1 MGKYAQD
8 AAKLL
13 ELVGGKENI
22 AAVSHCITRM
32 RFVLNDPALANIEAI
47 EAKGVSKGIA
57 KGPLYFFQRSD
68 STVTLKVVSDIEA
81 EKARLAVAQEQSI
94 RQLNALA
101 EKCQEDAGEEMA
113 VLFETHAM
121 LVEDEDFVECIT
133 SLIDEESCNAEH
145 AVEQAGIQFAA
156 MFAAM
161 DDAYM
166 QARAADIKD
175 VAKRI
180 LNNLLGVVDGGI
192 HSDVPVILAA
202 DDLAPSETLQLD
214 KSKILGFVT
223 MGGSGNSHTA
233 ILARTMGIPAI
244 CGAGE
249 ALAEGYNGRVGYID
263 GETGQLIIDPDAMTQ
278 AALKEKYEKQQE
290 TRKLLETMKGQE
302 DITLDGKKMLLY
314 CNIGSPEDV
323 AAVLAND
330 GQGIGLFRS
339 EFLYLSASDYP
350 TEDEQ
355 FEAYRSVAD
364 AMNGKR
370 VVIRTLDIG
379 ADKQVDYFDMKE
391 EENPALGVRAIRIC
405 LNRPEVFR
413 TQLRALYR
421 ASVYGKI
428 AIMFPMIT
436 SVWEVKECKRACMSV
451 MKELEAE
458 GIPYDKDT
466 ELGIMIETP
475 SSVFVAEELAKLVD
489 FFSVGTNDLTQ
500 YTLACDRQA
509 NDLGKFYDPHHPAL
523 LRAIKMAADAAH
535 KAGIWIG
542 ICGELGADISMLPTF
557 LAMGIDELS
566 VSPSAVLPVRAAIR
580 QSIAQTCTLE
590 MLEC

>member
-1 MGKYAQD
+1 M
-8 AAKLL
+8 
-13 ELVGGKENI
+13 
-22 AAVSHCITRM
+22 IT
-32 RFVLNDPALANIEAI
+32 IQG
-47 EAKGVSKGIA
+47 KGVSKGIA

-68 STVTLKVVSDIEA
+68 TTVTLKVVSDIEA

-121 LVEDEDFVECIT
+121 FVEDEDFVECIT
-133 SLIDEESCNAEH
+133 SLIDEESCNAEY

-192 HSDVPVILAA
+192 DSEEPVILAA
-202 DDLAPSETLQLD
+202 DDLTPSETLQLD

-290 TRKLLETMKGQE
+290 TKKLLETMKGQE

-355 FEAYRSVAD
+355 FEAYRSVAA

-466 ELGIMIETP
+466 EPGIMIETP

>member
-1 MGKYAQD
+1 M
-8 AAKLL
+8 
-13 ELVGGKENI
+13 
-22 AAVSHCITRM
+22 IT
-32 RFVLNDPALANIEAI
+32 IQG
-47 EAKGVSKGIA
+47 KGVSKGIA

-68 STVTLKVVSDIEA
+68 TTVTLKVVSDIEA

-121 LVEDEDFVECIT
+121 FVEDEDFVECIT
-133 SLIDEESCNAEH
+133 SLIDEESCNAEY

-192 HSDVPVILAA
+192 RSDVPVILAA

-290 TRKLLETMKGQE
+290 TKKLLETMKGQG

-379 ADKQVDYFDMKE
+379 ADKQVDYFNMKE

-500 YTLACDRQA
+500 YTLACDRQS

>member
-1 MGKYAQD
+1 M
-8 AAKLL
+8 
-13 ELVGGKENI
+13 
-22 AAVSHCITRM
+22 IT
-32 RFVLNDPALANIEAI
+32 IQG
-47 EAKGVSKGIA
+47 KGVSKGIA

-68 STVTLKVVSDIEA
+68 TTVTLKVVSDIEA

-94 RQLNALA
+94 QQLNALA
-101 EKCQEDAGEEMA
+101 EKCRDDAGEEMA

-121 LVEDEDFVECIT
+121 FVEDEDFVECIT
-133 SLIDEESCNAEH
+133 SLIDEKSCNAEY

-180 LNNLLGVVDGGI
+180 LDNLLGVVDGGI
-192 HSDVPVILAA
+192 RSDVPVILAA

-249 ALAEGYNGRVGYID
+249 ALAESYNGRVGYID

-290 TRKLLETMKGQE
+290 TKKLLETMKGQE

-355 FEAYRSVAD
+355 FEAYRSVAA

-436 SVWEVKECKRACMSV
+436 SVWEVKECKRACVSV

-458 GIPYDKDT
+458 GIPYNKDT

-580 QSIAQTCTLE
+580 QSIAQTCTLV

>member
-1 MGKYAQD
+1 M
-8 AAKLL
+8 
-13 ELVGGKENI
+13 
-22 AAVSHCITRM
+22 IT
-32 RFVLNDPALANIEAI
+32 IQG
-47 EAKGVSKGIA
+47 KGVSKGIA

-68 STVTLKVVSDIEA
+68 TTVTLKVVSDIEA

-101 EKCQEDAGEEMA
+101 EKCQKDAGEEIA

-202 DDLAPSETLQLD
+202 DDLTPSETLQLD

-249 ALAEGYNGRVGYID
+249 ALAEDYNGRVGYID

-290 TRKLLETMKGQE
+290 TKKLLETMKGQE

-355 FEAYRSVAD
+355 FEAYRSVAA

>member
-1 MGKYAQD
+1 M
-8 AAKLL
+8 
-13 ELVGGKENI
+13 
-22 AAVSHCITRM
+22 IT
-32 RFVLNDPALANIEAI
+32 IQG
-47 EAKGVSKGIA
+47 KGVSKGIA

-68 STVTLKVVSDIEA
+68 TTVTLKVASDIEA
-81 EKARLAVAQEQSI
+81 EKAHLAVAQEQSI

-121 LVEDEDFVECIT
+121 FVEDEDFVECIT
-133 SLIDEESCNAEH
+133 SLIDEESCNAEY

-202 DDLAPSETLQLD
+202 DDLTPSETLQLD

-290 TRKLLETMKGQE
+290 TKKLLETMKGQE

-355 FEAYRSVAD
+355 FEAYRSVAA

-379 ADKQVDYFDMKE
+379 ADKQVDYFDMKK

-436 SVWEVKECKRACMSV
+436 SVWEVKECKRACVSV

-523 LRAIKMAADAAH
+523 LRTIKMAADAAH

>member
-1 MGKYAQD
+1 M
-8 AAKLL
+8 
-13 ELVGGKENI
+13 
-22 AAVSHCITRM
+22 IT
-32 RFVLNDPALANIEAI
+32 IQG
-47 EAKGVSKGIA
+47 KGVSKGIA

-68 STVTLKVVSDIEA
+68 TTVTLKVVSDIEA

-94 RQLNALA
+94 QQLNALA
-101 EKCQEDAGEEMA
+101 EQCREDAGEEMA

-121 LVEDEDFVECIT
+121 FVEDEDFVECIT

-192 HSDVPVILAA
+192 RSDVPVILAA

-263 GETGQLIIDPDAMTQ
+263 GETGQLIIDPYAMTQ

-290 TRKLLETMKGQE
+290 TKKLLETMKGQE

>member
-1 MGKYAQD
+1 M
-8 AAKLL
+8 
-13 ELVGGKENI
+13 
-22 AAVSHCITRM
+22 IT
-32 RFVLNDPALANIEAI
+32 IQG
-47 EAKGVSKGIA
+47 KGVSKGIA

-68 STVTLKVVSDIEA
+68 TTVTLKVVSDIEA

-121 LVEDEDFVECIT
+121 FVEDEDFVECIT

-290 TRKLLETMKGQE
+290 TKKLLETMKGQE

-355 FEAYRSVAD
+355 FEAYRSVAA

-509 NDLGKFYDPHHPAL
+509 NDLGKFFDPHHPAL

>member
-1 MGKYAQD
+1 M
-8 AAKLL
+8 
-13 ELVGGKENI
+13 
-22 AAVSHCITRM
+22 IT
-32 RFVLNDPALANIEAI
+32 IQG
-47 EAKGVSKGIA
+47 KGVSKGIA

-68 STVTLKVVSDIEA
+68 TTVTLKVVSDIEA

-101 EKCQEDAGEEMA
+101 EQCQEDAGEEMA

-121 LVEDEDFVECIT
+121 FVEDEDFVECIT
-133 SLIDEESCNAEH
+133 SLIDEESCNAEY

-192 HSDVPVILAA
+192 RSDVPVILAA

-290 TRKLLETMKGQE
+290 TKKLLETMKGQE

-355 FEAYRSVAD
+355 FEAYRSVAA

-466 ELGIMIETP
+466 EPGIMIETP

>member
-1 MGKYAQD
+1 M
-8 AAKLL
+8 
-13 ELVGGKENI
+13 
-22 AAVSHCITRM
+22 IT
-32 RFVLNDPALANIEAI
+32 IQG
-47 EAKGVSKGIA
+47 KGVSKGIA

-68 STVTLKVVSDIEA
+68 TTVTLKVVSDIEA

-94 RQLNALA
+94 QQLNALA
-101 EKCQEDAGEEMA
+101 KKCRDDAGEEMA

-133 SLIDEESCNAEH
+133 SLIDEESCNAEY

-192 HSDVPVILAA
+192 DSEEPVILAA
-202 DDLAPSETLQLD
+202 DDLTPSETLQLD

-290 TRKLLETMKGQE
+290 TKKLLETMKGQE

-355 FEAYRSVAD
+355 FEAYRSVAA

-458 GIPYDKDT
+458 GIPYNKDT

-557 LAMGIDELS
+557 LAIGIDELS

>member
-1 MGKYAQD
+1 M
-8 AAKLL
+8 
-13 ELVGGKENI
+13 
-22 AAVSHCITRM
+22 IT
-32 RFVLNDPALANIEAI
+32 IQG
-47 EAKGVSKGIA
+47 KGVSKGIA

-68 STVTLKVVSDIEA
+68 TTVTLKVVSDIEA

-94 RQLNALA
+94 QQLNALA
-101 EKCQEDAGEEMA
+101 EKCRDDAGEEMA

-121 LVEDEDFVECIT
+121 FVEDEDFVECIT
-133 SLIDEESCNAEH
+133 SLIDEKSCNAEY

-180 LNNLLGVVDGGI
+180 LDNLLGVVDGGI
-192 HSDVPVILAA
+192 RSDVPVILAA

-249 ALAEGYNGRVGYID
+249 ALAESYNGRVGYID

-290 TRKLLETMKGQE
+290 TKKLLETMKGQE

-355 FEAYRSVAD
+355 FEAYRSVAA

-436 SVWEVKECKRACMSV
+436 SVWEVKECKRACVSV

-458 GIPYDKDT
+458 GIPYNKDT

-509 NDLGKFYDPHHPAL
+509 NDLGKFFDPHHPAL

-542 ICGELGADISMLPTF
+542 ICGELGADTSMLPTF

>member
-1 MGKYAQD
+1 M
-8 AAKLL
+8 
-13 ELVGGKENI
+13 
-22 AAVSHCITRM
+22 IT
-32 RFVLNDPALANIEAI
+32 IQG
-47 EAKGVSKGIA
+47 KGVSKGIA

-68 STVTLKVVSDIEA
+68 TTVTLKVVSDIEA

-101 EKCQEDAGEEMA
+101 EKCQEDAGEKMA

-133 SLIDEESCNAEH
+133 SLIDEESCNAEY

-192 HSDVPVILAA
+192 RSDVPVILAA

-249 ALAEGYNGRVGYID
+249 ALAESYNGRVGYID
-263 GETGQLIIDPDAMTQ
+263 GESGQLIIDPDAMTQ

-290 TRKLLETMKGQE
+290 TKKLLETMKGQE

-355 FEAYRSVAD
+355 FEAYRSVAA

-436 SVWEVKECKRACMSV
+436 SVWEVKECKRACVSV

-542 ICGELGADISMLPTF
+542 ICGELGADTSMLPTF

>member
-1 MGKYAQD
+1 M
-8 AAKLL
+8 
-13 ELVGGKENI
+13 
-22 AAVSHCITRM
+22 IT
-32 RFVLNDPALANIEAI
+32 IQG
-47 EAKGVSKGIA
+47 KGVSKGIA

-68 STVTLKVVSDIEA
+68 TTVTLKVVSDIEA

-121 LVEDEDFVECIT
+121 FVEDEDFVECIT
-133 SLIDEESCNAEH
+133 SLIDEESCNAEY

-192 HSDVPVILAA
+192 DSEEPVILAA
-202 DDLAPSETLQLD
+202 DDLTPSETLQLD

-290 TRKLLETMKGQE
+290 TKKLLETMKGQE

-355 FEAYRSVAD
+355 FEAYRSVAA

>member
-1 MGKYAQD
+1 M
-8 AAKLL
+8 
-13 ELVGGKENI
+13 
-22 AAVSHCITRM
+22 IT
-32 RFVLNDPALANIEAI
+32 IQG
-47 EAKGVSKGIA
+47 KGVSKGIA

-68 STVTLKVVSDIEA
+68 TTVTLKVVSDIEA

-94 RQLNALA
+94 QQLNALA
-101 EKCQEDAGEEMA
+101 EKCRDDAGEEMA

-121 LVEDEDFVECIT
+121 FVEDEDFVECIT
-133 SLIDEESCNAEH
+133 SLIDEKSCNAEY

-180 LNNLLGVVDGGI
+180 LDNLLGVVDGGI
-192 HSDVPVILAA
+192 RSDVPVILAA

-244 CGAGE
+244 CGAGK
-249 ALAEGYNGRVGYID
+249 ALAESYNGRVGYID

-290 TRKLLETMKGQE
+290 TKKLLETMKGQE

-355 FEAYRSVAD
+355 FEAYRSVAA

-436 SVWEVKECKRACMSV
+436 SVWEVKECKRACVSV

-509 NDLGKFYDPHHPAL
+509 NDLGKFFDPHHPAL

>member
-1 MGKYAQD
+1 M
-8 AAKLL
+8 
-13 ELVGGKENI
+13 
-22 AAVSHCITRM
+22 IT
-32 RFVLNDPALANIEAI
+32 IQG
-47 EAKGVSKGIA
+47 KGVSKGIA

-68 STVTLKVVSDIEA
+68 TTVTLKVVSDIEA

-94 RQLNALA
+94 QQLNALA
-101 EKCQEDAGEEMA
+101 EKCRDDAGEEMA

-121 LVEDEDFVECIT
+121 FVEDEDFVECIT
-133 SLIDEESCNAEH
+133 SLIDEKSCNAEY

-180 LNNLLGVVDGGI
+180 VNNLLGVVDGGI
-192 HSDVPVILAA
+192 RSDVPVILAA

-290 TRKLLETMKGQE
+290 TKKLLETMKGQE

-355 FEAYRSVAD
+355 FEAYRSVAA

-436 SVWEVKECKRACMSV
+436 SVWEVKECKRACVSV

-458 GIPYDKDT
+458 GIPYNKDT

-509 NDLGKFYDPHHPAL
+509 NDLGKFFDPHHPAL

-535 KAGIWIG
+535 KAGIWLG

>member
-1 MGKYAQD
+1 M
-8 AAKLL
+8 
-13 ELVGGKENI
+13 
-22 AAVSHCITRM
+22 IT
-32 RFVLNDPALANIEAI
+32 IQG
-47 EAKGVSKGIA
+47 KGVSKGIA

-68 STVTLKVVSDIEA
+68 TTVTLKVVSDIEA

-94 RQLNALA
+94 QQLNALA
-101 EKCQEDAGEEMA
+101 EKCRDDAGEEMA

-121 LVEDEDFVECIT
+121 FVEDEDFVECIT
-133 SLIDEESCNAEH
+133 SLIDEESCNAEY

-180 LNNLLGVVDGGI
+180 LDNLLGVVDGGI
-192 HSDVPVILAA
+192 RSDVPVILAA

-249 ALAEGYNGRVGYID
+249 ALAESYNGRVGYID

-290 TRKLLETMKGQE
+290 TKKLLETMKGQE

-355 FEAYRSVAD
+355 FEAYRSVAA

-436 SVWEVKECKRACMSV
+436 SVWEVKECKRACVSV

-458 GIPYDKDT
+458 GIPYNKDT
-466 ELGIMIETP
+466 ELGIMVETP

-509 NDLGKFYDPHHPAL
+509 NDLGKFFDPHHPAL

>member
-1 MGKYAQD
+1 M
-8 AAKLL
+8 
-13 ELVGGKENI
+13 
-22 AAVSHCITRM
+22 IT
-32 RFVLNDPALANIEAI
+32 IQG
-47 EAKGVSKGIA
+47 KGVSKGIA

-68 STVTLKVVSDIEA
+68 TTVTLKVVSDIEA

-121 LVEDEDFVECIT
+121 FVEDEDFVECIT

-290 TRKLLETMKGQE
+290 TKKLLETMKGQE

-466 ELGIMIETP
+466 ELGIMIETL

-500 YTLACDRQA
+500 YTLACDHQA

>member
-1 MGKYAQD
+1 M
-8 AAKLL
+8 
-13 ELVGGKENI
+13 
-22 AAVSHCITRM
+22 IT
-32 RFVLNDPALANIEAI
+32 IQG
-47 EAKGVSKGIA
+47 KGVSKGIA

-68 STVTLKVVSDIEA
+68 TTVTLKVVSDIEA

-113 VLFETHAM
+113 ALFETHAM
-121 LVEDEDFVECIT
+121 FVEDEDFVECIT

-290 TRKLLETMKGQE
+290 TKKLLETMKGQE

-428 AIMFPMIT
+428 AIMFPMIA